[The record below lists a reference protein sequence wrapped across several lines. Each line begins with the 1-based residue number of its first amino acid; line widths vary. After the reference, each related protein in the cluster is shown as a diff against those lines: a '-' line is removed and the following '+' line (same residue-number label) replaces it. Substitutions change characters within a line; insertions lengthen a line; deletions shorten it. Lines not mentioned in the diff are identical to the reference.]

1 MALSEHGH
9 ILNACQFFKAMNE
22 AQVEFIVMEAF
33 ARFSCEIELLPT
45 NEPWHFSLVR

>member
-1 MALSEHGH
+1 MSTAIFLMHV
-9 ILNACQFFKAMNE
+9 NFFKAMNE
-22 AQVEFIVMEAF
+22 AQVESIVMEAF